1 MIMSRE
7 AFEKELRGILGYGTY
22 ERDNGSHTI
31 SLTREELYRLY
42 TAQSPVVDD
51 DDDYCDHCF
60 RGKEQKECSAC
71 SGSGHYDH
79 DGAPKCGSCNGTGKE
94 SKS

>member
-1 MIMSRE
+1 MRE
-7 AFEKELRGILGYGTY
+7 AFEKELRGILGYGTH

-42 TAQSPVVDD
+42 TAQAPVVPDKRRAD
-51 DDDYCDHCF
+51 VYLTEHSSPTGF
-60 RGKEQKECSAC
+60 PMIPPR
-71 SGSGHYDH
+71 
-79 DGAPKCGSCNGTGKE
+79 DGYQEKYNEGWNDCVDAMLKE